1 MKSII
6 PTKNAIRAFDV
17 GWRKPE
23 SRPCVQEEL
32 HMKAK
37 SSLHRYIAIITG
49 RRRKPLVSVFA
60 LCLFAGW
67 GAFGATY
74 KLVDLGSASSPV
86 EFSDLANW
94 KVNGEPATVL
104 PGTDD
109 TIDWDGGAWA
119 YP

>member
-1 MKSII
+1 
-6 PTKNAIRAFDV
+6 
-17 GWRKPE
+17 
-23 SRPCVQEEL
+23 
-32 HMKAK
+32 MKAK